1 MDSILDFILN
11 NYIVFLIIF
20 IRISGIFVISPVLS
34 RTDIPMQAKVA
45 LCFFISIIVV
55 YTVDINYQVDI
66 TIARLIY
73 VIFKELLVG
82 ITIGFISY
90 LFFISVYI
98 AGQIIDMQ
106 IGFGMMNVFDPQ
118 SNSQVPIT
126 GSMYHIFAL
135 LVFLMINGHHWL
147 IKAII
152 NSYEVVPIGN
162 FIINDEIIKLILR
175 TFSQSFLIGFKISA
189 PVVATIFLTNVL
201 LGIFAK
207 TIPQMNV
214 FVVGMPLKIIIGLGT
229 LLIMFPVFFTVLQ
242 NIFGNMNSVIFEL
255 FKLVGKG

>member
-1 MDSILDFILN
+1 MNSIINLILD
-11 NYIVFLIIF
+11 NYIIFLVVL

-45 LCFFISIIVV
+45 FTVFISVLVVFFVRVDQQINVTLANMFYIV
-55 YTVDINYQVDI
+55 
-66 TIARLIY
+66 
-73 VIFKELLVG
+73 FKELLVG

-98 AGQIIDMQ
+98 AGQVIDMQ
-106 IGFGMMNVFDPQ
+106 IGFGMMNVFDPH

-126 GSMYHIFAL
+126 GSMYHIYAL
-135 LVFLMINGHHWL
+135 LVFLMIDGHHWL
-147 IKAII
+147 VKAIVH
-152 NSYEVVPIGN
+152 SYEVVPIGS
-162 FIINDEIIKLILR
+162 FIINDEIMDLILR
-175 TFSQSFLIGFKISA
+175 TFSQSFLIGFKIST
-189 PVVATIFLTNVL
+189 PVVATIFLGNIL

-214 FVVGMPLKIIIGLGT
+214 FVVGMPLKIVIGLGT
-229 LLIMFPVFFTVLQ
+229 MYLIIPVLFTVLQ
-242 NIFGNMNSVIFEL
+242 NIFADMQTIIYDM